1 MRKIA
6 IFVIFAGWIDWKIM
20 TPEQLKSII
29 QHYKKRAA
37 EENMLGC
44 DLEERNRLLKVAR
57 ELEDNFEEYL
67 EYDYSPEDLDLTLDL
82 LIESDKPTSW
92 LQRLS
97 YHPDDKLSF
106 DDEMDLI
113 EFEDFD
119 DDDFGDDDF

>member
-1 MRKIA
+1 
-6 IFVIFAGWIDWKIM
+6 M

-37 EENMLGC
+37 EENMLGY

-82 LIESDKPTSW
+82 IVENDKPASW
-92 LQRLS
+92 LERLF

-106 DDEMDLI
+106 EDEMDLL

-119 DDDFGDDDF
+119 DNDF